1 MNIQVLVISKA
12 IMILSFFKKKA
23 HIMLRHKDGQ
33 LPISRTIESPGVVKP
48 WVPALKTDKVHVMTP
63 GTKIEVATHRFATF

>member
-1 MNIQVLVISKA
+1 
-12 IMILSFFKKKA
+12 
-23 HIMLRHKDGQ
+23 MLRHKDGE

-48 WVPALKTDKVHVMTP
+48 WVQALKTDKVHVMTP